1 MDIREGPQYRHLIT
15 QKTIDDLERIYRTL
29 AEKEVNINEFQ
40 FMVRETD
47 GAVIM
52 VDPKSLLPETPP
64 KTSIRNIIDTFKD
77 YFNQRQSGGR

>member
-29 AEKEVNINEFQ
+29 AEKEVNINDFQ

-52 VDPKSLLPETPP
+52 VDPLKLV
-64 KTSIRNIIDTFKD
+64 IDTKPSDEIERIITRFKT
-77 YFNQRQSGGR
+77 YFNERQSGGR